1 MVSASIEK
9 APGEKQA
16 AQILVVDDDPRLL
29 ACLSSL
35 LGQAGHK
42 IKAVRG
48 GRDAL
53 KAINVHPFDLA
64 MLDLRMPDVD
74 GFEVMEKLSETQ
86 PDCGVVIVTGESSFT
101 SVSRALRRGAL
112 DYIRKPF
119 GPEELLAIVNS
130 VLDKRSLIHAHEN
143 VSIQLEKS
151 EELYRHIVNSSPD
164 IVFMLDHQGRF
175 CFVNSKVESLLGYQQ
190 HELLGRHFRH
200 IVDNRDLARG
210 TYAFAG
216 KNVSAHNPRT
226 LEVRL
231 KTRGNRKATRH
242 FEITAFP
249 VDAATWPQDDDGIGH
264 RSAARYY
271 GIARDVTERKEAEAF
286 INFQAYH
293 DLLTRLP
300 NRALFKDR
308 LHLAIIHARRNEQQ
322 LAVMFLDLDR
332 FKIINDTLGHAM
344 GDRLLQAV
352 THRLEQCLR
361 KGDTL
366 SRFGGDEFTL
376 LLPSITSHDDARQI
390 ARKLIRALHEPF
402 KLDTHE
408 VFVGV
413 SIGIATF
420 PEAGES
426 LDQLIQSA
434 DIAMYHVKARGKD
447 GYRFYSATMCVD
459 TADRLRLER
468 DLRVG
473 LDRDELRV
481 FYQPQV
487 CSSTNRVVGVEA
499 LVRWEHPE
507 HGLLYPRDFLPL
519 AEETKLIGRLSER
532 VLAIAC
538 RDIGKWIREGHKDL
552 RLAVNLSP
560 LLVEHPRFVSNLMAQ
575 LQIHNFPPEN
585 LEIEITENIIMKDL
599 EHISQKLREL
609 ANQGVRIAI
618 DDFGTGYSSLNY
630 IHRLPI
636 HTLKVDQSFVRDIR
650 SGGDEACIVN
660 AIVAMAH
667 GLKLHI
673 VAEGVETEEQLIYLK
688 KLGCHQVQGFY
699 YSPACPKEIIEK
711 SLGQVTGR
719 VHFLAA
725 GQSPDNWSAASPSSA
740 RKPSSPSGN

>member
-1 MVSASIEK
+1 MTLASIDK
-9 APGEKQA
+9 TPQKGQA
-16 AQILVVDDDPRLL
+16 RILVVDDDPRLL
-29 ACLSSL
+29 ASLASMLSDA
-35 LGQAGHK
+35 GHAVTQAGGG
-42 IKAVRG
+42 KA
-48 GRDAL
+48 AL
-53 KAINVHPFDLA
+53 RAVEDQMFDLA

-74 GFEVMEKLSETQ
+74 GFAVMEKLSGVQ
-86 PDCGVVIVTGESSFT
+86 PECGVIVVSGESSFT
-101 SVSRALRRGAL
+101 AVSRALRRGAL

-119 GPEELLAIVNS
+119 DPEELMAIVNG
-130 VLDKRSLIHAHEN
+130 VLSKRSLIRAHEH
-143 VSIQLEKS
+143 VSLRLEKS
-151 EELYRHIVNSSPD
+151 EELHRYIVNSSPD
-164 IVFMLDHQGRF
+164 IVFMLDSLGRF

-190 HELLGRHFRH
+190 AELLGRHFKH
-200 IVDNRDLARG
+200 ILDNRDLARG
-210 TYAFAG
+210 TYALAG
-216 KNVSAHNPRT
+216 PNISAHNPRT

-231 KTRGNRKATRH
+231 KTRGSRKATRH

-249 VDAATWPQDDDGIGH
+249 IDAATWPHEEGDISH
-264 RSAARYY
+264 RSNARYY
-271 GIARDVTERKEAEAF
+271 GTARDVTERKEAEAF

-308 LHLAIIHARRNEQQ
+308 LDLAITQARRSEQK

-352 THRLEQCLR
+352 THRLEQCVR

-376 LLPSITSHDDARQI
+376 LLPSINSNENARQI
-390 ARKLIRALHEPF
+390 ARKLIKALRQPF
-402 KLDTHE
+402 QLGSHE

-413 SIGIATF
+413 SIGIATY
-420 PEAGES
+420 PDAGES
-426 LDQLIQSA
+426 MDQLIQNA

-447 GYRFYSATMCVD
+447 GYRFFSKAMSVD
-459 TADRLRLER
+459 TADRLNLER
-468 DLRVG
+468 DLRLA

-487 CSSTNRVVGVEA
+487 CSTTNRIVGVEA
-499 LVRWEHPE
+499 LVRWQHPKQ
-507 HGLLYPRDFLPL
+507 GLLYPRDFLPL

-538 RDIGKWIREGHKDL
+538 ADVGQWIRDGHKDL

-560 LLVEHPRFVSNLMAQ
+560 LQVEHPRFVTTLMDQ
-575 LQIHNFPPEN
+575 LHQHDFPPEN
-585 LEIEITENIIMKDL
+585 LEIEITENVIMKDL

-609 ANQGVRIAI
+609 ANLNVRIAI

-636 HTLKVDQSFVRDIR
+636 HTLKVDQSFVRGIR
-650 SGGDEACIVN
+650 SGDDEACIVN

-667 GLKLHI
+667 GLRLEI
-673 VAEGVETEEQLIYLK
+673 VAEGVETDEQLAYLK
-688 KLGCHQVQGFY
+688 NLGCHQVQGFY
-699 YSPACPKEIIEK
+699 YGPARPREVIEK
-711 SLGQVTGR
+711 SLGQV
-719 VHFLAA
+719 
-725 GQSPDNWSAASPSSA
+725 PA
-740 RKPSSPSGN
+740 RAVSC